1 MSSGFTRLLGSCLAA
16 GLLGATGAAQAA
28 FVQGNWDPAY
38 GAPFSQ
44 LGWEGD
50 ARIFVPD
57 ECLANDGQ
65 VLNDYI
71 ECGPGMSVVNAQ
83 VRFYNLSTSNI
94 VEQLDFTGSV
104 QVGSIFVDDGKVVA
118 FSLFSMGRV
127 GSTSAE
133 ARPDGSPNN
142 AFFALELEYSLNV
155 LNEPVT
161 PSPVVAG
168 LAWYAN
174 GFTED
179 LGGANST
186 PAVVTVRQVPVPGT
200 LALALASLA
209 LLGGLRRR

>member
-1 MSSGFTRLLGSCLAA
+1 MSSGFKRLLGSCLAA

-44 LGWEGD
+44 LGWEGN

-65 VLNDYI
+65 VQNDYI
-71 ECGPGMSVVNAQ
+71 ECGPGMSVVDAQ

-118 FSLFSMGRV
+118 FSLFGLSRV
-127 GSTSAE
+127 ASTSAE
-133 ARPDGSPNN
+133 ARPDGSPDN
-142 AFFALELEYSLNV
+142 AYFLLDLEYTLDLLNAP
-155 LNEPVT
+155 LT
-161 PSPVVAG
+161 PGPVVAS
-168 LAWYAN
+168 LLW
-174 GFTED
+174 FED
-179 LGGANST
+179 GGIEELGGVNST
-186 PAVVTVRQVPVPGT
+186 PAIVTVTQVPVPGT
-200 LALALASLA
+200 LTLALASLA